1 MQAVIAQLLAG
12 PIHFLS
18 FPALPMSLNGFRD
31 GYALHWEE
39 SHSSIVSDDFFSGG
53 HLLLKRHQSVK
64 SKRFVLKELKCK
76 RSKESVTRIS
86 VVMQHYLAHCLWT
99 YLCPLLD
106 HYCLAPYKCPL
117 FDHCCLPTLEASFWL
132 CEYLTRLS
140 CPLRHFAKIKKSCD
154 SSYYL

>member
-1 MQAVIAQLLAG
+1 MNC
-12 PIHFLS
+12 LS
-18 FPALPMSLNGFRD
+18 CSAYELKWFALRRITLFYCFNCFFARE
-31 GYALHWEE
+31 HWL
-39 SHSSIVSDDFFSGG
+39 F
-53 HLLLKRHQSVK
+53 KRHQSIK

-86 VVMQHYLAHCLWT
+86 LVMQDDLAHCLWT

-154 SSYYL
+154 SSYYLWNNDKLRL

>member
-1 MQAVIAQLLAG
+1 MNCLSCSAYELKWFALRRITLFYCFNWFFAG
-12 PIHFLS
+12 E
-18 FPALPMSLNGFRD
+18 
-31 GYALHWEE
+31 HWL
-39 SHSSIVSDDFFSGG
+39 F
-53 HLLLKRHQSVK
+53 KRLQSVK

-86 VVMQHYLAHCLWT
+86 LVMQDDLAHCLWT

-140 CPLRHFAKIKKSCD
+140 CPLRQRSRNLAIHRIISKTMINCVYKD
-154 SSYYL
+154 VVLSSPFPL